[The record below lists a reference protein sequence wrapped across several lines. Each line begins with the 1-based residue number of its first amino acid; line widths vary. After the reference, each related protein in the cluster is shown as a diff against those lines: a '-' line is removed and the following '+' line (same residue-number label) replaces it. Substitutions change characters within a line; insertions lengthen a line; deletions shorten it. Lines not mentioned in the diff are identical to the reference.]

1 MWTKLMCRL
10 WAIKHEKAYRTKAIK
25 NGLIFLSALVILCEV
40 FSIYFYGGL
49 SVFGILAIIVFGTLL
64 AYVILTKINERRG
77 NNAQDD

>member
-10 WAIKHEKAYRTKAIK
+10 WAIRHEKAYREKVVK

-40 FSIYFYGGL
+40 FSIYFYGGF

-64 AYVILTKINERRG
+64 AYVILTKISERRG
-77 NNAQDD
+77 NK

>member
-10 WAIKHEKAYRTKAIK
+10 WAIKHEKAYRTKAVF

-64 AYVILTKINERRG
+64 AYVILTKINERRD
-77 NNAQDD
+77 NK